1 MQQIKIDKT
10 PLYLQARRYLLNL
23 IEGGAFQP
31 GEQLPPEAALA
42 AQLGISRP
50 TLREA
55 LYNLEQ
61 EGLIVR
67 KHGVGTFVSRRTLVL
82 ESGLEVL
89 ESLDSQARRLGL
101 NTEVVHL
108 VISERPAT
116 EEERRM
122 LQLSE
127 GEPVDVL
134 DVDRVI
140 AIEGEP
146 FAYLKDVVPL
156 TYLRRQDLGEQFSGS
171 VLDVFLQQDTVL
183 PAASH
188 TQISAEDADA
198 QLADRLG
205 VPEGAA
211 LLKLVGQLY
220 SYDEKVLDY
229 SLSYF
234 MPGHF
239 KFHVTRRV
247 KAGLL

>member
-1 MQQIKIDKT
+1 MQQLKTDKT
-10 PLYLQARRYLLNL
+10 PLYLQARQYLLSL
-23 IEGGAFQP
+23 IENGTFQP
-31 GEQLPPEAALA
+31 GEQLPSEADLA

-55 LYNLEQ
+55 LHNLEQ

-89 ESLDSQARRLGL
+89 ESLESQAHRLGL
-101 NTEVVHL
+101 NTEVVQL
-108 VISERPAT
+108 TISERPAT
-116 EEERRM
+116 EEEQGM
-122 LQLSE
+122 LQLSDD
-127 GEPVDVL
+127 EPVDVL

-146 FAYLKDVVPL
+146 VAYLKDVVPL
-156 TYLRRQDLGEQFSGS
+156 TYLRREDLGDQFSGS
-171 VLDVFLQQDTVL
+171 VLDVFLQQDVVL
-183 PAASH
+183 PVASH
-188 TQISAEDADA
+188 TQISAEGADK
-198 QLADRLG
+198 QLAKRLD
-205 VPEGAA
+205 VPKGTA

-229 SLSYF
+229 SFSYF
-234 MPGHF
+234 IPGHF

-247 KAGLL
+247 KRGLP